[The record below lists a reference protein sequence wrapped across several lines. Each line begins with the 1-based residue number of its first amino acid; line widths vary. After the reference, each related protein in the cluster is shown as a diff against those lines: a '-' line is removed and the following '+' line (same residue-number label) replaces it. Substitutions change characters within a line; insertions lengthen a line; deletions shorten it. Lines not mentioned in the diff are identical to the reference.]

1 MFKLKKLMKF
11 SFPDQSLRNMFHI
24 YFISSAS
31 LPTFATIFSCIF
43 GGFLGQLYGR
53 RLTMILVA
61 PFMALSF
68 VCQATASEVGLFQL
82 GRLLTGIAF
91 GLVSGPAG
99 VSSR

>member
-1 MFKLKKLMKF
+1 M
-11 SFPDQSLRNMFHI
+11 
-24 YFISSAS
+24 
-31 LPTFATIFSCIF
+31 PTFAVIFTCIF

-68 VCQATASEVGLFQL
+68 VCQAAASEVGLFQL

-99 VSSR
+99 VGVKYNFYVLLAHL